1 MHVPYLQ
8 QTLLYFVLT
17 FVENIFI
24 LLGELVNFSSLSGL
38 FKQKSRLNRKSM
50 KVLDKVRLVVYRVR
64 EKGLEIFMVDDES
77 NKHQELFSIPN
88 GEDANTF
95 LESVNKSGLKTIELE
110 SVTGKDGSRVA
121 AFAIEGDWHDMPS
134 IKALIKEDAK
144 LVTTRIKSMM
154 PSTDSGAFVLVK
166 DAFKKV
172 LPYEYALL
180 KELKEILT
188 EKNSIENI

>member
-1 MHVPYLQ
+1 
-8 QTLLYFVLT
+8 
-17 FVENIFI
+17 
-24 LLGELVNFSSLSGL
+24 
-38 FKQKSRLNRKSM
+38 M

-77 NKHQELFSIPN
+77 NKHQELFSIPK
-88 GEDANTF
+88 GEDANFF
-95 LESVNKSGLKTIELE
+95 LESINKSGLKTIELE
-110 SVTGKDGSRVA
+110 AVTGKDGSRVS

-134 IKALIKEDAK
+134 IKALMREDAK
-144 LVTTRIKSMM
+144 LVTTRLKSMI